1 MAKYRTKMNAKKIEY
16 IALKI
21 RQTLD
26 EIEDSNIRLG
36 LEMALKITEESKS
49 LLICSRCHEA
59 KSESDFYKRNTKGYY
74 SRCKPCDKIVITEN
88 YIKRVESLEYR
99 VKRSKQKKEY
109 YERKKQ
115 QWQQ

>member
-1 MAKYRTKMNAKKIEY
+1 MAKYRKKMNTKKIEY

-21 RQTLD
+21 RQALEETV
-26 EIEDSNIRLG
+26 DSNITLG
-36 LEMALKITEESKS
+36 LVMALNITEESKS

-59 KSESDFYKRNTKGYY
+59 KSESEFYKRNTKGYY